1 MDGHQDPLLSF
12 RARLGVA
19 ALPVKGVGDINRTKG
34 SLGRGDISHESRKAR
49 AHGFG
54 GTKPNGGG
62 NIVEAEFPGP
72 EERCGPAEFCRLHPG
87 ARERPRQVK
96 LPALV
101 WREAALHLELPEGQH
116 GLIPRL
122 TPFLCHQL
130 RAKMVRDGSVHVDLM
145 QAQRRIEAEAGAVK
159 PADVLP
165 VGVERVAS
173 LRKRC
178 LSVQQVEV
186 LKLGRDNVRQRRAQD
201 WENARALDCS
211 GENPVG
217 ATPA

>member
-1 MDGHQDPLLSF
+1 MRVELVAGVVATKASAQNCTKVDVAEAGGLFARLWWQKEGPRTFTAKKLEGSSLAVVGGEKGRQPFMNRLVDGQHDPLLAF
-12 RARLGVA
+12 RVRLRVA

-87 ARERPRQVK
+87 ARERPRQVE

-101 WREAALHLELPEGQH
+101 
-116 GLIPRL
+116 
-122 TPFLCHQL
+122 
-130 RAKMVRDGSVHVDLM
+130 
-145 QAQRRIEAEAGAVK
+145 
-159 PADVLP
+159 
-165 VGVERVAS
+165 
-173 LRKRC
+173 
-178 LSVQQVEV
+178 
-186 LKLGRDNVRQRRAQD
+186 
-201 WENARALDCS
+201 
-211 GENPVG
+211 
-217 ATPA
+217 